1 MHDAQHSIEILGNF
15 LLQENILTVSH
26 LTGKIKKSLES
37 GFDKI
42 SVKGEISN
50 FKNQQG
56 SGHWY
61 FVLKDSEASLNCA
74 MWGSNNKRVRFLI
87 KDGIQVILKGR
98 ITVYPPRGTYQL
110 DTLEILPDG
119 IGALYQAYQAML
131 EKLRFE
137 GLFDAKYKKP
147 LPSFPLKVGIVT
159 ALDGAAI
166 RDMIAVAKRRMPLL
180 ELVLVNT
187 KVQGEGAAESI
198 ASGIELLNK
207 QNDVDVIIAGRGGGS
222 IEDLWA
228 FNEEITARAIFN
240 SKIPVISA
248 VGHESDTTIA
258 DFVADL
264 RAATPTAAMELLTSN
279 TYIDYKN
286 FIENFLDST
295 SDEIDSILR
304 RYKKLVESYSKASG
318 AKIPL
323 GILKIN
329 SQRVDYLIEKIDNL
343 MISKIE
349 FIKNRVNLLYSNI
362 KASDSK
368 KILKRGFVYLTQE
381 EKIVKNYGQLNSK
394 KDLTINFFDKKIKI
408 LKNYETKDT

>member
-1 MHDAQHSIEILGNF
+1 M
-15 LLQENILTVSH
+15 LQENIVTVSN

-37 GFDKI
+37 GFDNI

-131 EKLRFE
+131 EKLRLE
-137 GLFDAKYKKP
+137 GLFDVKHKKP

-180 ELVLVNT
+180 ELILVNS

-207 QNDVDVIIAGRGGGS
+207 HSDVDVIIAGRGGGS

-228 FNEEITARAIFN
+228 FNEEITAKAIFN

-264 RAATPTAAMELLTSN
+264 RAATPTAAMELLTSI

-286 FIENFLDST
+286 FIENFLDS
-295 SDEIDSILR
+295 SKDELDSILR
-304 RYKKLVESYSKASG
+304 RYKKLVESYTKASG

-329 SQRVDYLIEKIDNL
+329 SQRVDYLIEKLDNL

-349 FIKNRVNLLYSNI
+349 FTKNRINLLFSNI

>member
-1 MHDAQHSIEILGNF
+1 M
-15 LLQENILTVSH
+15 LQENIVTVSN

-37 GFDKI
+37 GFDNI

-137 GLFDAKYKKP
+137 GLFDVKHKKP

-180 ELVLVNT
+180 ELILVNS

-207 QNDVDVIIAGRGGGS
+207 QSDVDVIIAGRGGGS

-240 SKIPVISA
+240 SKTPVISA

-264 RAATPTAAMELLTSN
+264 RAATPTAAMELLTSI

-286 FIENFLDST
+286 FIENFLDS
-295 SDEIDSILR
+295 SKDELDSILR
-304 RYKKLVESYSKASG
+304 RYKKLVESYTKASG

-329 SQRVDYLIEKIDNL
+329 SQRVDYLIEKLDNL

-349 FIKNRVNLLYSNI
+349 FTKNRINLLFSNI